1 MAVPSHTPIQHRGH
15 TTTVTIGGER
25 FHITANA
32 DSNGALREVF
42 IQWSKHGSTTAGLID
57 GYATALS
64 LGLRHNIP
72 LASLLRHGLGLKFSP
87 AGATDDPDVPRVA
100 SIADYVVR
108 RLAIDWLSYADR
120 VELGIYTL
128 AERIHHAPA
137 WSIRADG
144 GVRLPGYAATQN

>member
-42 IQWSKHGSTTAGLID
+42 IQWSKHGSTAAGLID

-64 LGLRHNIP
+64 LGLRHSIP

-108 RLAIDWLSYADR
+108 RLAIDWLPYADR